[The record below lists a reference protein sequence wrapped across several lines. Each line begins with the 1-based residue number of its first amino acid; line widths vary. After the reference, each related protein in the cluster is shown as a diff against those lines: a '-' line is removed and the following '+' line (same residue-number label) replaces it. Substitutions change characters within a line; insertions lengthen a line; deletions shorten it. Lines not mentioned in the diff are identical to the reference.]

1 MENAADLYFYA
12 TEMDPVIGIP
22 EGQYPINDTEEP
34 GTMLASRGVLADGQ
48 TASPS
53 YFLTLIEIAGEE
65 GFYVDETWWM
75 VDGVATVKN
84 DNGKLQLTIDAVN
97 SYDLP
102 VKISYHGS
110 ITPVDNVEVE
120 SNTVQKRIIDGQLV
134 ILKNGKTYTIMGA
147 EMK

>member
-1 MENAADLYFYA
+1 M
-12 TEMDPVIGIP
+12 
-22 EGQYPINDTEEP
+22 
-34 GTMLASRGVLADGQ
+34 
-48 TASPS
+48 
-53 YFLTLIEIAGEE
+53 
-65 GFYVDETWWM
+65 DETWWM

-84 DNGKLQLTIDAVN
+84 DNGKLQLTIDAIN